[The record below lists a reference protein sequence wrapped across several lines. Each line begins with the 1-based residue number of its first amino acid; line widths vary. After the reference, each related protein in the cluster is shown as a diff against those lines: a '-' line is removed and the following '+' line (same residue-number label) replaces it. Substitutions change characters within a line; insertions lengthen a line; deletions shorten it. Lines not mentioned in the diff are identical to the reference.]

1 MKRRAFVILLALG
14 IAAGIWPSGARGQVP
29 EGDKGT
35 SVSAVV
41 RKNRAPVNK
50 EILRVKLPEPQE
62 FKLANGLTVLV
73 LERHELPTVTMA
85 LWIETGALADP
96 KDLPGLASFTAD
108 MLREGTTHRSSAQL
122 AADVDD
128 IGATLNTSADF
139 GSSTS
144 TVSASGLV
152 DNLDK
157 ILDLMSDVVLNPIF
171 PEEELEKYK
180 TRQLADLEQQRSSPD
195 FLSQEKFFQVLY
207 RGFPA
212 AVISPTPDSVK
223 GVTVAELKRFH
234 EQYYAPNNA
243 ILGVAGDVTLDQLKP
258 LLEKY
263 FGEWKNRP
271 VTQPNLS
278 VLPPPAP
285 KKIYLVDRPESVQ
298 TNIVA
303 GDYAVRR
310 ADPDYIPLYVMNRI
324 LGGGPTG
331 RLFLNLREEKGY
343 TYGAYSYFTGDI
355 YRGPWIASTEV
366 RNAVTDG
373 SLHELMA
380 EFKRIRTQRVPENEL
395 DDARRS
401 IVASFALSLEQPTTL
416 LRYAMTVKYYNLP
429 EDYYNRY
436 PEEVAKVTPEVVQR
450 MAQKYVDL
458 DHLQVVCVGDGSQ
471 IKSALEKYGPV
482 EVYDTEGKREAEEAA
497 AAGKSGR

>member
-1 MKRRAFVILLALG
+1 MKRRALIIWLVTG
-14 IAAGIWPSGARGQVP
+14 IAVSVWLPGLRAQEPG
-29 EGDKGT
+29 GDKGT
-35 SVSAVV
+35 SVSAVE

-50 EILRVKLPEPQE
+50 EILRVRLPEPKE
-62 FKLANGLTVLV
+62 TKLANGLTVLV
-73 LERHELPTVTMA
+73 LERHELPTVTLT
-85 LWIETGALADP
+85 LWVETGALADP
-96 KDLPGLASFTAD
+96 KDLPGLATFTAE
-108 MLREGTTHRSSAQL
+108 MLREGTARRSSAQL
-122 AADVDD
+122 AAETDD
-128 IGATLNTSADF
+128 IGATLNTSAEF
-139 GSSTS
+139 GSSVS

-157 ILDLMSDVVLNPIF
+157 LLDLMSDVVLNPTF
-171 PEEELEKYK
+171 PADELEKFK
-180 TRQLADLEQQRSSPD
+180 TRQLAELEQQRSTPE

-207 RGFPA
+207 RDFPA

-223 GVTVAELKRFH
+223 QVTVAELKRFH

-258 LLEKY
+258 QLEKY

-271 VTQPNLS
+271 VTQPDLR
-278 VLPPPAP
+278 VLPPPAA
-285 KKIYLVDRPESVQ
+285 KKIYLVDRPKSVQ

-303 GDYAVRR
+303 GDYALRR
-310 ADPDYIPLYVMNRI
+310 SDPDYIPLFVMNRI

-343 TYGAYSYFTGDI
+343 TYGAYSYFTADI

-373 SLHELMA
+373 SMHELMA
-380 EFKRIRTQRVPENEL
+380 EFKRMRSEQVPENEL

-401 IVASFALSLEQPTTL
+401 IVASFALSLEQPATL

-436 PEEVAKVTPEVVQR
+436 PEEVAKVTPDVVQR

-471 IKSALEKYGPV
+471 IKTVLEKYGPV
-482 EVYDTEGKREAEEAA
+482 EVYDTEGKPVTEKAA

>member
-1 MKRRAFVILLALG
+1 MKRRALIIWLALG
-14 IAAGIWPSGARGQVP
+14 IAAGVWLPGGRAQEPG
-29 EGDKGT
+29 GDKGT
-35 SVSAVV
+35 AVSKVV
-41 RKNRAPVNK
+41 RLNRAPVNK

-62 FKLANGLTVLV
+62 IKLANGLTVLV
-73 LERHELPTVTMA
+73 LERHELPTVSLA

-108 MLREGTTHRSSAQL
+108 MLREGTTSRPSAQL

-128 IGATLNTSADF
+128 IGAALNTSAEF
-139 GSSTS
+139 GSSVS

-157 ILDLMSDVVLNPIF
+157 ILDLMSDVVLNPTF
-171 PEEELEKYK
+171 PEDELEKYK
-180 TRQLADLEQQRSSPD
+180 TRQLADLEEQRSDPD
-195 FLSQEKFFQVLY
+195 FLSREKFFQVLY

-223 GVTVAELKRFH
+223 GVTVEQLKRFH

-243 ILGVAGDVTLDQLKP
+243 ILGVAGDITLEQLKP
-258 LLEKY
+258 LLDKH
-263 FGEWKNRP
+263 FGGWKNRP
-271 VTQPNLS
+271 VTQPNLG

-285 KKIYLVDRPESVQ
+285 RKIFLVDRPKSVQ

-310 ADPDYIPLYVMNRI
+310 GDPDYIPLYVTNRI

-373 SLHELMA
+373 SMHELMA
-380 EFKRIRTQRVPENEL
+380 EFKRIRTQKVPETEL

-401 IVASFALSLEQPTTL
+401 IVASFALSLERPSTL

-429 EDYYNRY
+429 KDYYNRY
-436 PEEVAKVTPEVVQR
+436 PEEVAKVTPEVVQQ
-450 MAQKYVDL
+450 MAEKYVDL

-471 IKSALEKYGPV
+471 IKSVLEKYGPV
-482 EVYDTEGKREAEEAA
+482 EVFDTEGKPVAEKAA